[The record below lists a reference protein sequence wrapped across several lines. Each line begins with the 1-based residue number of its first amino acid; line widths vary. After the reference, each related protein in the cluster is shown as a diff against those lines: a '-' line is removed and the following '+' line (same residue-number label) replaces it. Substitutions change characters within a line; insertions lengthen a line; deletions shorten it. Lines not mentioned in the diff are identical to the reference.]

1 MGIPTPAAR
10 ASAAKASA
18 RCVAAAIVALAVAAA
33 AWGAATARPEVV
45 LVGDTQRTLLSERL
59 LLREQNDAA
68 RAALLEAV
76 AAADPRLVVVMGD
89 AVSKGGDA
97 GAWRYFDRVTA
108 PIRARGV
115 PIAGL
120 LGNHEYF
127 GDRRTMLAE
136 ASAHYAP
143 FGLRSWN
150 VVRSGA
156 IALVLLDSNFERLG
170 AAASREQDEWYA
182 AELARLERDDS
193 VRFVVVCCHHPPF
206 TNSTIVSPSPEVE
219 RRFVPPFLASPKAV
233 LFASGHCHSYERFR
247 DHGKDFIV
255 TGGGGGPRQRVQ
267 VDPRR
272 RRFEDL
278 FAGPP
283 VRPFHYCRLDVEG
296 GRLAVTMVCL
306 DPAHAKWGLCDRF
319 VAGEG
324 ARPPI

>member
-1 MGIPTPAAR
+1 MGIPTPAPRGAAAR
-10 ASAAKASA
+10 V
-18 RCVAAAIVALAVAAA
+18 RVPRVAAAVVALAVSAAA
-33 AWGAATARPEVV
+33 SGADVARPWVV
-45 LVGDTQRTLLSERL
+45 LIGDTQRTLLSERL
-59 LLREQNDAA
+59 LLREQNDAV
-68 RAALLEAV
+68 RAALLQAV

-89 AVSKGGDA
+89 AVAKGGDA

-108 PIRARGV
+108 PLRARGI

-127 GDRRTMLAE
+127 GDRRTMIAE
-136 ASAHYAP
+136 ASAHFAP
-143 FGLRSWN
+143 FGPRSWN

-193 VRFVVVCCHHPPF
+193 VRFVVVCSHHPPF

-219 RRFVPPFLASPKAV
+219 RRFVPPFLASSKAV

-247 DHGKDFIV
+247 HHGKDFIV

-283 VRPFHYCRLDVEG
+283 IRPFHYCRLDVEG
-296 GRLAVTMVCL
+296 GRLAVTMVCV
-306 DPAHAKWGLCDRF
+306 DPSRAVWGACDRF

-324 ARPPI
+324 AGPHP